1 MVKKNISSMNRLWVI
16 LSVIL
21 IIVLGFFREFV
32 FYNVN
37 AQINY
42 ILHWQEG
49 MPFYTD
55 SRFEFLYR
63 WRYESLIQ
71 FKWLMTVTFALLF
84 LGNSLLIIYL
94 LFKENKYLRWT
105 IYFFF
110 IILIVSALLSVFW
123 YFFKSDNF
131 YRLSRLMMDFVE
143 SPKPLMIIIPAIYLS
158 KSTK

>member
-1 MVKKNISSMNRLWVI
+1 MSQLNRLWVI

-42 ILHWQEG
+42 YLHWQEG
-49 MPFYTD
+49 IPFYTD
-55 SRFEFLYR
+55 SHFEFLYE
-63 WRYESLIQ
+63 WPYERLIQ
-71 FKWLMTVTFALLF
+71 FKWLMTVVFTLLF

-94 LFKENKYLRWT
+94 LFKENKYLKWT
-105 IYFFF
+105 IYFFLF
-110 IILIVSALLSVFW
+110 ILIVSALLTLVW

-143 SPKPLMIIIPAIYLS
+143 SPKPLMLLIPAIYLS
-158 KSTK
+158 RSTK